1 MIIRLGRFSADVAGE
16 ARVVY
21 FRCGSRLCENYFLAT
36 ETKYLFMKLA
46 FAATMNRPR
55 YLLDSIIAQKDTA
68 SAFSHSLGQKRKSR
82 MDYGMSAFEGRADI
96 IFGRLDVCF

>member
-1 MIIRLGRFSADVAGE
+1 MASITKLRASNMTIGVLSEHSGDGRGRSTDLSNVA
-16 ARVVY
+16 
-21 FRCGSRLCENYFLAT
+21 FGSRLCENYFLAT

-68 SAFSHSLGQKRKSR
+68 SAFSHSLGQKRKSSV
-82 MDYGMSAFEGRADI
+82 DLGMSALG
-96 IFGRLDVCF
+96 V